1 MSKKWYKSPE
11 IIAIIVIVGLL
22 LGLMLGT
29 GIKYTISQRKSDVDN
44 ATVNEI
50 VDKTTQYQVASYVL
64 KNNGEEKIEK
74 IIIDKNASS
83 YEMEE
88 VYKEREVENSDYEY
102 TIWFFSSEEQS
113 QGASTYE
120 LGSVTKEN
128 GKIETINVKEEK
140 EEEELAKQREEEL
153 QEQKRKEEEEKE
165 KAEQEEKKYKAS
177 CKKLT
182 FEELARNPEKVKGTK
197 VRLTGEVVQVSENNI
212 SIGMRVNITENEYGW
227 YEDTVYIIYYPED
240 GEDKILEDDII
251 TIYGTAEGEY
261 SYTSVMGA
269 YITIPKILAEY
280 IEVN

>member
-1 MSKKWYKSPE
+1 MKIL
-11 IIAIIVIVGLL
+11 IINIQFG
-22 LGLMLGT
+22 
-29 GIKYTISQRKSDVDN
+29 
-44 ATVNEI
+44 
-50 VDKTTQYQVASYVL
+50 
-64 KNNGEEKIEK
+64 
-74 IIIDKNASS
+74 
-83 YEMEE
+83 
-88 VYKEREVENSDYEY
+88 
-102 TIWFFSSEEQS
+102 FFSSKEAAQN
-113 QGASTYE
+113 ADTYE
-120 LGSVTKEN
+120 LGSATEDN
-128 GKIETINVKEEK
+128 NKIEIINVKEEK
-140 EEEELAKQREEEL
+140 EKEELARQQEEEL
-153 QEQKRKEEEEKE
+153 QEQKRREEEEKV
-165 KAEQEEKKYKAS
+165 KAEQEEKNYKDS
-177 CKKLT
+177 CKKIT

>member
-11 IIAIIVIVGLL
+11 IITIIVISGLL

-29 GIKYTISQRKSDVDN
+29 GIKYIIRQRKSDVDN

-50 VDKTTQYQVASYVL
+50 VDETTQYQVASYVL
-64 KNNGEEKIEK
+64 KNNGKEKIEK

-88 VYKEREVENSDYEY
+88 IYKEREVENSDYEY

-197 VRLTGEVVQVSENNI
+197 VKLTGEVVQVSENYI

-280 IEVN
+280 VEIN